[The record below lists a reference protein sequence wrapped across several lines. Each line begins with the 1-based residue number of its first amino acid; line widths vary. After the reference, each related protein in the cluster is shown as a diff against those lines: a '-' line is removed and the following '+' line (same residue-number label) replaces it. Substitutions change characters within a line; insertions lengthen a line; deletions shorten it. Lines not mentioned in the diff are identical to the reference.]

1 MMRGH
6 SLIWY
11 DNYSIIL
18 YCFFKFKNDL
28 PPKTKKLVKKADEVL
43 AKIKVINYFN

>member
-1 MMRGH
+1 MIITIMC
-6 SLIWY
+6 
-11 DNYSIIL
+11 IIL
-18 YCFFKFKNDL
+18 YCFFKFKNDDDMSDFDL